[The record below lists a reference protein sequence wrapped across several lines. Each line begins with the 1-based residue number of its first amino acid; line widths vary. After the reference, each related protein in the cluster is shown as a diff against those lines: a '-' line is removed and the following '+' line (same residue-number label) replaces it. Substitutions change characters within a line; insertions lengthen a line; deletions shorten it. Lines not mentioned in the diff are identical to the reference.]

1 MYRRDY
7 VMRLIEAFGQALIAL
22 RNRILKR
29 QADSQ
34 TVLAELGEMAR
45 TAGLDLDIARQLD
58 PSSLLMWLSPTAE
71 YDPPR
76 LWLLAELLYL
86 AGLQAEADRPG
97 SGHADFT
104 RALALLDHVPA
115 GWTPP
120 GEFGS
125 AAGLAQDIADAM
137 PPSKGGPE

>member
-1 MYRRDY
+1 MLRRDY
-7 VMRLIEAFGQALIAL
+7 VMRLIEAFGQALLAL

-34 TVLAELGEMAR
+34 TVLAEIGEMAR
-45 TAGLDLDIARQLD
+45 QAGLDLDIARQLD
-58 PSSLLMWLSPTAE
+58 SASLLMWLSPTGE

-97 SGHADFT
+97 AGRPDFA
-104 RALALLDHVPA
+104 RALALLEHVPPN
-115 GWTPP
+115 WIPP

-125 AAGLAQDIADAM
+125 AAGLVEEINARMEPA
-137 PPSKGGPE
+137 